1 MNGKPTY
8 GEVYRESA
16 ARLAEAGIDEAA
28 LDARLLLEFVCGTDR
43 NTLLVH
49 GEREVLEEEY
59 EKYRGLI
66 ERRASH
72 VPLQHLT
79 GEQDFMGLTFLVNK
93 DVLVPRQDTEVL
105 VEEVMKHLH
114 DGMRILDMCTGSGC
128 ILLSLLHY
136 SNDCEGVGVD
146 LSGQALAVAR
156 ENYERLRVERQ
167 EMKARFLEGNLFA
180 ALKCGKATDSVEAE
194 EASDG
199 AEASGDGNVAHG
211 GNGTEPGN
219 AERFDVI
226 VSNPPYIKT
235 DVIDTLMPEVREHEP
250 VMALDGG
257 ADGLIFYRRIAEN
270 AVNYL
275 SGGGMLFFEIGCEQA
290 TDVCMIMETAGFRE
304 IAVVKDFAGLDR
316 VVYGSWFG

>member
-1 MNGKPTY
+1 MDGKLTY
-8 GEVYRESA
+8 DGVYREGA
-16 ARLAEAGIDEAA
+16 ARLGEADIEEAE

-49 GEREVLEEEY
+49 GERDVSEEEY
-59 EKYRGLI
+59 GRYCGLI
-66 ERRASH
+66 ERRAVH

-105 VEEVMKHLH
+105 VEEAMKHLH
-114 DGMRILDMCTGSGC
+114 DGMRILDLCTGSGC

-146 LSGQALAVAR
+146 LSARALSVAGK
-156 ENYERLRVERQ
+156 NYEIQRTQRPD
-167 EMKARFLEGNLFA
+167 MKARFLEGNLFEG
-180 ALKCGKATDSVEAE
+180 LED
-194 EASDG
+194 
-199 AEASGDGNVAHG
+199 
-211 GNGTEPGN
+211 
-219 AERFDVI
+219 RFDMI

-235 DVIDTLMPEVREHEP
+235 DVIDTLMPEVREYEP

-257 ADGLIFYRRIAEN
+257 TDGLAFYRRIAGD
-270 AVNYL
+270 AGAYL
-275 SGGGMLFFEIGCEQA
+275 NGGGMLFFEIGCEQA
-290 TDVCMIMETAGFRE
+290 ADVCKIMEAAGFRE
-304 IAVVKDFAGLDR
+304 VEVVKDFAGLDR